1 MRGKKE
7 GMDVKGTKGTRIRGR
22 KRRRGE
28 RGGGEEEEEE
38 EEELGRRAKVQ
49 VEETRLK
56 NIGKIN

>member
-28 RGGGEEEEEE
+28 RGGGGGEEE